1 MRRKAAVAAMEKKY
15 IRTIGDLA
23 QQSQADMHGF
33 LGKHGDIGEGFDG
46 QTKHYP
52 HCDGRRDRHER
63 RLLCP
68 YGYR

>member
-1 MRRKAAVAAMEKKY
+1 MEKKY

-46 QTKHYP
+46 HAKYYS
-52 HCDGRRDRHER
+52 HCYGWPDRHER
-63 RLLCP
+63 RRFHS
-68 YGYR
+68 YGHR